1 MYNNVHYSF
10 IYTLIISELIGQE
23 VNTAQLKTFKY
34 HNTIIVFNDF
44 TSAFYSHLYYL
55 IIQTFGIY

>member
-1 MYNNVHYSF
+1 MSMYNNVHYSF

-44 TSAFYSHLYYL
+44 TSAFYSHL
-55 IIQTFGIY
+55 